1 MCFKMVIMSH
11 RPEES
16 VHFTEILSAG
26 RNKQDLLF
34 FLKGEA
40 GDLEMALA

>member
-1 MCFKMVIMSH
+1 MYFKMVIMNQM
-11 RPEES
+11 PEGS
-16 VHFTEILSAG
+16 VYFTEILSAG